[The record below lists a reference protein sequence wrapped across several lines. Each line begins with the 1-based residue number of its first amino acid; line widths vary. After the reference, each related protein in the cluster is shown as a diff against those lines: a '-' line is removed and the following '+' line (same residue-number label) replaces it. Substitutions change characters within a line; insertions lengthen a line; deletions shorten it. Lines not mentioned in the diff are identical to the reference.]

1 MTTCRLQGINPCAY
15 LVDVLQRIAVHPD
28 KDIEALTPLRWKT
41 LFVNNPLRSDLYLST
56 Q

>member
-1 MTTCRLQGINPCAY
+1 MTTCRLQGINPYTY

-28 KDIEALTPLRWKT
+28 KDVEALTPRQWKT
-41 LFVNNPLRSDLYLST
+41 QVANNPLRSDLYLAT